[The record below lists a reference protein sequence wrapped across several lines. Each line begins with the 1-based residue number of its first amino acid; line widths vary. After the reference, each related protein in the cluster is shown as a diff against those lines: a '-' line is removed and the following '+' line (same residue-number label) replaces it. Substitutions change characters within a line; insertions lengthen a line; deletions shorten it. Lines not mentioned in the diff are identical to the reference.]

1 MARQLQGH
9 DSTGR
14 PVIVNPEAQPLA
26 DMMFQGLTPATR
38 PSPASA
44 LPCPYCG
51 HEQTYP
57 KPGGGWTCP
66 NCGAQ
71 SA

>member
-14 PVIVNPEAQPLA
+14 PVIVNSEAQPLA
-26 DMMFQGLTPATR
+26 GMMFAGLTPATR
-38 PSPASA
+38 PTPTGA

-51 HEQTYP
+51 HDTLP
-57 KPGGGWTCP
+57 KPGGGWNCP
-66 NCGAQ
+66 NCGAEN
-71 SA
+71 A